1 MKKKPEFS
9 LDAHYLSQGYRL
21 LAGTDE
27 AGRGPIAGPV
37 VAAAVLIH
45 PHPDAPYIND
55 SKKMTEKE
63 RDHAYAWI
71 CEYAVSY
78 AIEVIDADTIDRIN
92 ILEAS
97 RLGMMRSLDCLSPH
111 PDFIVTDAM
120 KLPEKYAPYAAV
132 IRGDQKVFA
141 VACASILAKVTR
153 DRIMVELDHQYPGYG
168 FAAHKGYPTPM
179 HLDALSRLGIL
190 PHVHRTSFS
199 PVKALQSITLWD
211 K

>member
-1 MKKKPEFS
+1 MKKRPEFT
-9 LDAHYLSQGYRL
+9 LDAHYQSQGYRL

-45 PHPDAPYIND
+45 SRSDAPYIYD

-63 RDHAYAWI
+63 RDLAYAWI
-71 CEYAVSY
+71 CKHALSY

-97 RLGMMRSLDCLSPH
+97 RLGMMRSLDRLTPH

-120 KLPEKYAPYAAV
+120 KLSEKYVPYEAV

-179 HLDALSRLGIL
+179 HLNALNRLGIL
-190 PHVHRTSFS
+190 PHVHRTSFG
-199 PVKALQSITLWD
+199 PVKTLHSISLWD